1 MGDAGVAE
9 WESGVGAWEWT
20 PDVQLERLWA
30 RCAAGAQRPPFAPAP
45 PAVDTVMSA
54 AGLSYYAAAFY
65 RSGDLVEGARQRH
78 FHTAGAAARVC
89 VRVRTT
95 SPWTGALRPGAELH
109 GLLRLSSVF
118 GAQDGDWAA
127 PDGPL
132 PVLGAALK
140 LPVYRAPSL
149 NLLLLQA
156 PDGDRRTLDA
166 ALGEPWATALPPASA
181 FANLSPPQRFAAAE
195 NEARSS
201 AALRAIDAP
210 AAQRPTRLSVERW
223 CALHPSGARS
233 PGAPAPW
240 ALRLRLRPDTLRR
253 LRAAAD
259 DDLRARLWQTSWR
272 ARPEATTPWA
282 TLDWCAEGG
291 PWRPLADIALQSRF
305 MVSPVISEQLHF
317 QHLVGER

>member
-1 MGDAGVAE
+1 MGDADVAA
-9 WESGVGAWEWT
+9 WETGVGAWEWT

-30 RCAAGAQRPPFAPAP
+30 RCRAEAQRPPFAPEP
-45 PAVDTVMSA
+45 PTADTAIAA

-65 RSGDLVEGARQRH
+65 RSGDLVEGPRQRH
-78 FHTAGAAARVC
+78 FHKAGAAARVC
-89 VRVRTT
+89 VRVRSS

-118 GAQDGDWAA
+118 GAQDDHWAA

-149 NLLLLQA
+149 NLLLLQS
-156 PDGDRRTLDA
+156 PDGAVRTLDG
-166 ALGEPWATALPPASA
+166 ALGVPLATALPSAASA
-181 FANLSPPQRFAAAE
+181 ANLSAPQRFAAAE
-195 NEARSS
+195 NEARSA
-201 AALRAIDAP
+201 AALRAIEAP

-233 PGAPAPW
+233 PGAPSPW
-240 ALRLRLRPDTLRR
+240 ALRLRLRAEALRR
-253 LRAAAD
+253 LRASTAAD
-259 DDLRARLWQTSWR
+259 LRERLWQTTWR
-272 ARPEATTPWA
+272 ARPEATTAWA

-291 PWRPLADIALQSRF
+291 PWKPLADIALQTRF
-305 MVSPVISEQLHF
+305 LVSPVISAQLQF
-317 QHLVGER
+317 QHLVGEQ